1 MKNKNSQIEP
11 KNHPIERLGREKLN
25 VNWMSPK

>member
-25 VNWMSPK
+25 VN